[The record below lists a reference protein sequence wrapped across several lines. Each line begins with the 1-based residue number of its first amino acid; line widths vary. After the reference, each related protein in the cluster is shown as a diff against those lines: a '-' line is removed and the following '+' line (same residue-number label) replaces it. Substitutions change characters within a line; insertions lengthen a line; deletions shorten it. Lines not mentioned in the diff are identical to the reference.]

1 MKHIDRQILR
11 LAVPSIVSNITVP
24 LLGLVDMAIVGHMG
38 GAVYIGAVS
47 VGAMVFNLIYWV
59 FGFLRMGT
67 SGMTSQALGKRDLNG
82 VAQMLARSVIVA
94 WGIAA
99 VIIIA
104 QWPIKK
110 LAFLVIGPE
119 EEVAMMASDY
129 FDICVWGAPAM
140 LTLYSLSGWFVGMQ
154 NTRIPMMVSILQNV
168 VNIAASLVMVYGLH
182 MKVQGVATGTVIAQ
196 YVGVVF
202 AVGLLNKNYRKLYKY
217 LIWRNCLEK
226 SKMLKFFKVNSD
238 IFLRTLCLVAVNTF
252 FLSAGARQGAVVL
265 AVNTLLMQLF
275 IFFSYFLDGFAY
287 AGEALCGKLYGADN
301 RRAFQTTVRRVM
313 EWGAWVAGG
322 FAILY
327 LFEGQGILNLL
338 TDESDVLMT
347 ADSYLYWAVAIPV
360 VGVVAFIWD
369 GIFVGITATR
379 GMLMASGV
387 ATFVF
392 FVLFLSL
399 QTFWGNHALWMAFLA
414 FLATRGIFQT
424 FYYKKCCVF

>member
-327 LFEGQGILNLL
+327 LFEGQSILSLL

-399 QTFWGNHALWMAFLA
+399 QTIWGNHALWMAFLA

>member
-226 SKMLKFFKVNSD
+226 SKMLKFFRVNSD

-338 TDESDVLMT
+338 TYEGDVLMT